1 MALGR
6 KKVEEVAPKGELQ
19 VLEGRL
25 AEVNVLLDELNDKKI
40 AIAEQHTIAIS
51 AVDTVRAN
59 ELQLQHESLKMQTQ
73 RLSDERYQLNYKI
86 DGIKF
91 KINAA
96 QKAYT
101 GIQQQIINLDAQ
113 REQLIA
119 NHEQAL
125 ARIGEDIAKEQWEL
139 SVIKAELEELGGE
152 V

>member
-6 KKVEEVAPKGELQ
+6 KKVEEVAKKGELQ

-25 AEVNVLLDELNDKKI
+25 AEVNVLLDELNDKKM

-51 AVDTVRAN
+51 ALDTVRAN
-59 ELQLQHESLKMQTQ
+59 ELQLQHESLKMQMQ
-73 RLSDERYQLNYKI
+73 RLSDERYQLNFKI

-96 QKAYT
+96 QNAYT

>member
-6 KKVEEVAPKGELQ
+6 KKVEEVAKKGELQ

-25 AEVNVLLDELNDKKI
+25 AEVNELLDELNDKKI

-51 AVDTVRAN
+51 ALDTVRAN
-59 ELQLQHESLKMQTQ
+59 ELQLQHESLKMQMQ
-73 RLSDERYQLNYKI
+73 RLSDERYQLNFKI

-96 QKAYT
+96 QNAYT